1 MTLREIDANE
11 DAACR
16 RRVGRLR
23 ADRGVPAIRLGLAIA
38 DPASATHISDP
49 RVPGSG
55 VPMAAFQASGL
66 TVLTLAVAAL
76 FRPARARNQETADR
90 RFYRRRYDAARTIE
104 AFSVRLRD
112 QVELDALSGELCE
125 VVRDTMDPAYVSLW
139 LRPSRGGAA

>member
-1 MTLREIDANE
+1 MLREIDANE

-23 ADRGVPAIRLGLAIA
+23 ADRGAPAIRLGLAIA

-55 VPMAAFQASGL
+55 VPMAAFQASVL
-66 TVLTLAVAAL
+66 TVLTLAVAGL
-76 FRPARARNQETADR
+76 FRPARARNQETADH
-90 RFYRRRYDAARTIE
+90 RRRYDAARTIE